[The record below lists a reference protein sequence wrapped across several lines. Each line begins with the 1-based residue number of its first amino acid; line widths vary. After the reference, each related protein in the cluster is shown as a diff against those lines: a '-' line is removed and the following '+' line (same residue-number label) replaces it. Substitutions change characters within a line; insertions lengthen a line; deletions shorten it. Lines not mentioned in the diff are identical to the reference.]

1 MLATGSLA
9 QNSEEVNALIEEVV
23 GSIREAER
31 QAEALVQKAGE
42 DARARAVA
50 ARAEADALLERAE
63 EEAQAISAK
72 YRKMGDEVGRKKAAE
87 ILRIRKE
94 QFAANVTA
102 ARERVP
108 QAVAFILERIG

>member
-42 DARARAVA
+42 DARAVA

-72 YRKMGDEVGRKKAAE
+72 YRKMGDEFGRKKAAE